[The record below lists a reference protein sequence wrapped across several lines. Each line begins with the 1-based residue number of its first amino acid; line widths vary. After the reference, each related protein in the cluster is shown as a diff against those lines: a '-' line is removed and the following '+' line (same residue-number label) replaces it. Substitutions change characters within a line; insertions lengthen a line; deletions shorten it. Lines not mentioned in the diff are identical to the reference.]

1 MNIHQAVLAY
11 SQSEKIKS
19 SLIWATQLA
28 EQTLGFQ
35 EPQKQT
41 AGTLLRSLVGMIAQ
55 ESALAHRLTGDTNWQ
70 EITRSIDMA
79 VVMIES
85 GVVHEA
91 PFHLTKAL
99 SQTTSIAQRAM
110 SFLREEGILKG

>member
-1 MNIHQAVLAY
+1 MNTHQAVMAY

-28 EQTLGFQ
+28 EQTLGFRDP
-35 EPQKQT
+35 PQPNT
-41 AGTLLRSLVGMIAQ
+41 GVLLRSLVGMIAQ
-55 ESALAHRLTGDTNWQ
+55 ESSLAHRLTADNNWVDV
-70 EITRSIDMA
+70 TRSIDMA
-79 VVMIES
+79 AVMIES
-85 GVVHEA
+85 GVIQEA

-110 SFLREEGILKG
+110 TFLRENGVLDT